1 MTARCQIYFP
11 LFSSPNLDTPPT
23 SRPHFCR
30 PSATALRSVPSGE
43 FHPKNS
49 RRGCKKLLFLV
60 GSCHDAVCWSSVLE
74 LLAVRSYVHRSCCS
88 LFGRVCVCLFCISP
102 TLTPFSP
109 PTIFIVGKSS
119 KHNTNF
125 SVFVQTSFTLT
136 NLLVEK

>member
-1 MTARCQIYFP
+1 MSNIFPP
-11 LFSSPNLDTPPT
+11 LFLPTLDTPPT

-74 LLAVRSYVHRSCCS
+74 LLAVRYVHRSCCS
-88 LFGRVCVCLFCISP
+88 VVCVCVCFAFLPPSP
-102 TLTPFSP
+102 PFSP
-109 PTIFIVGKSS
+109 RLFLSLEKAANTKVSVCLS
-119 KHNTNF
+119 KQVSHTQI
-125 SVFVQTSFTLT
+125 SW
-136 NLLVEK
+136 